1 MSRLPEPSNHPNHL
15 DRSIRLRRERL
26 DQARREGERPIGKN
40 LAMIGALGWLI
51 VVPTLAGALL
61 GHWIDEVFAGG
72 GVFWAAT
79 LIFLGVVAGGAL
91 AWKRM
96 HRA

>member
-1 MSRLPEPSNHPNHL
+1 M
-15 DRSIRLRRERL
+15 IRLRRERR

-40 LAMIGALGWLI
+40 LAMIGVLGWLI
-51 VVPTLAGALL
+51 AMPTLAGALV
-61 GHWIDEVFAGG
+61 GHWIDERAGG

-79 LIFLGVVAGGAL
+79 LIFIGVVAGGGL

-96 HRA
+96 HRE

>member
-15 DRSIRLRRERL
+15 DRSIRLRRERRE
-26 DQARREGERPIGKN
+26 QARREGERPIGRN

-51 VVPTLAGALL
+51 VVPALAGALI
-61 GHWIDEVFAGG
+61 GHWIDRMVNGS
-72 GVFWAAT
+72 VFWAAT
-79 LIFLGVVAGGAL
+79 LIFLGVVAGGVL

-96 HRA
+96 HRE